1 MKYQIKNGEI
11 VCRERKTM
19 KELLKYIKPYKKEIL
34 LAVSLVFLEVIA
46 EVTMPKLMS
55 KIVNIYLPE
64 KNMNKII
71 QMGLIMILI
80 TVISS
85 AGGILS
91 TWFASKVSQ
100 WFCADVKEAAYKKIM
115 GFSAGNIDHFTT
127 PSLIT
132 RLTSDINTLQ
142 TIIQTFLRLV
152 VRAPILF
159 LGSIFFAV
167 TINKELTMVFVV
179 IFPILVIAL
188 AVIII
193 KSIPMFSQI
202 QLRLDKLNGIL
213 RESLIGARVIRA
225 FVREDY
231 ENEKFQG
238 ANKEYMDISVKANRR
253 TGLVMPVMMFLI
265 NTAIIMIL
273 WIGGNGVYKG
283 SIQVGDII
291 AFITYS
297 FQILFS
303 LLLVAFL
310 LMMTSRAKVSGTRLN
325 EILTREESI
334 NSTDKSSEYTEL
346 QNGIEFEKVYFS
358 YKKDDKESLKNIN
371 FYIKSGESVGII
383 GSTGSGKTTVISL
396 LMRYYDVSKGS
407 IKFDG
412 TDIREIPLERLRG
425 SIGLVRQQDTLL
437 AGTIEENIR
446 FGNEKAN
453 FEDIKKAAGAAQAEE
468 FIEKMPEKYQT
479 RIGQK
484 GAGLSGGQKQRIYI
498 ARALIKKPSV
508 LLLDDSSSALDM
520 KTEAKLQNE
529 LNHLDFKCTKIIVAQ
544 RISSVREL
552 DKIIVLEKGK
562 IAGIGTHDE
571 LLHSNTVYREIYDS
585 QIETGKGEN
594 NE

>member
-1 MKYQIKNGEI
+1 
-11 VCRERKTM
+11 M
-19 KELLKYIKPYKKEIL
+19 KELLKYIKPYKKEVL

-55 KIVNIYLPE
+55 KIVNIYLPA

-127 PSLIT
+127 SSLIT

-213 RESLIGARVIRA
+213 RESLTGARVIRA

-265 NTAIIMIL
+265 NAAIIMIL

-334 NSTDKSSEYTEL
+334 NSTDKNSEYTAL
-346 QNGIEFEKVYFS
+346 HKGIEFEKVYFS
-358 YKKDDKESLKNIN
+358 YKKDDKESLKDIN

-383 GSTGSGKTTVISL
+383 GGTGSGKTTIISL
-396 LMRYYDVSKGS
+396 LIRYYDVSKGS
-407 IKFDG
+407 IRFDG
-412 TDIREIPLERLRG
+412 TDIREIPLEKLRG

-446 FGNEKAN
+446 FGNEKAG
-453 FEDIKKAAGAAQAEE
+453 FEDIKKAARAAQAEE

-498 ARALIKKPSV
+498 ARALIKEPSV

-520 KTEAKLQNE
+520 KTEARLQNE
-529 LNHLDFKCTKIIVAQ
+529 LKQLDFKCTKIIVAQ

-571 LLHSNTVYREIYDS
+571 LLRSNTVYKEIYDS

>member
-1 MKYQIKNGEI
+1 
-11 VCRERKTM
+11 M
-19 KELLKYIKPYKKEIL
+19 KELRKYIKPYKKEIA
-34 LAVSLVFLEVIA
+34 LAVSLVFIEVIA

-55 KIVNIYLPE
+55 RIINMYLPE

-71 QMGLIMILI
+71 QIGLIMVLI

-85 AGGILS
+85 IGGIMS

-115 GFSAGNIDHFTT
+115 GFSAGNIDYFTT

-167 TINKELTMVFVV
+167 TINKSLTMVFVV
-179 IFPILVIAL
+179 IFPVLVTAL

-193 KSIPMFSQI
+193 KSIPMFGQI
-202 QLRLDKLNGIL
+202 QVKLDKLNGIL
-213 RESLIGARVIRA
+213 RESLTGSRVIRA

-231 ENEKFQG
+231 ENEKFQMS
-238 ANKEYMDISVKANRR
+238 NKEYMDISVKANRR
-253 TGLVMPVMMFLI
+253 TGLIMPVMMLLI

-273 WIGGNGVYKG
+273 WIGGNGVYNG
-283 SIQVGDII
+283 TIQVGDII

-334 NSTDKSSEYTEL
+334 NNPKDDKDYTGLMKE
-346 QNGIEFEKVYFS
+346 IEFQNVYFS
-358 YKKDDKESLKNIN
+358 YKKDDKESLKDIS
-371 FYIKSGESVGII
+371 FEIKSGESVGII
-383 GSTGSGKTTVISL
+383 GGTGSGKTTVISL
-396 LMRYYDVSKGS
+396 LIRYYDVSRGS

-412 TDIREIPLERLRG
+412 VDIRDIPLKKLRG

-437 AGTIEENIR
+437 TGSIEENIR
-446 FGNEKAN
+446 FGNEEAG
-453 FEDIKKAAGAAQAEE
+453 FEEIQKAARIAQAEE
-468 FIEKMPEKYQT
+468 FIEKMPEKYKSL
-479 RIGQK
+479 IGQK
-484 GAGLSGGQKQRIYI
+484 GAGLSGGQKQRMYI
-498 ARALIKKPSV
+498 ARALVKKPSI

-529 LNHLDFKCTKIIVAQ
+529 LKHLDFKCTKIIVAQ
-544 RISSVREL
+544 RISSVKDM
-552 DKIIVLEKGK
+552 DKIIVLEKGR
-562 IAGIGTHDE
+562 IAGLGTHKE
-571 LLHSNTVYREIYDS
+571 LLGNNIVYREIYDS
-585 QIETGKGEN
+585 QIEIQGGEN
-594 NE
+594 NEQQ

>member
-1 MKYQIKNGEI
+1 
-11 VCRERKTM
+11 M

-115 GFSAGNIDHFTT
+115 GLSAGNIDHFTT

-358 YKKDDKESLKNIN
+358 YKKDDKESLKDIN

-520 KTEAKLQNE
+520 KTEARLQNE

>member
-1 MKYQIKNGEI
+1 
-11 VCRERKTM
+11 M
-19 KELLKYIKPYKKEIL
+19 KELLKYIKPYKKEVL

-55 KIVNIYLPE
+55 KIVNIYLPA

-127 PSLIT
+127 SSLIT

-213 RESLIGARVIRA
+213 RESLTGARVIRA

-265 NTAIIMIL
+265 NAAIIMIL

-334 NSTDKSSEYTEL
+334 NSTDKNSEYTAL
-346 QNGIEFEKVYFS
+346 HKGIEFEKVYFS
-358 YKKDDKESLKNIN
+358 YKKDDKESLKDIN

-383 GSTGSGKTTVISL
+383 GGTGSGKTTIISL
-396 LMRYYDVSKGS
+396 LIRYYDVSKGS
-407 IKFDG
+407 IRFDG
-412 TDIREIPLERLRG
+412 TDIREIPLEKLRG

-446 FGNEKAN
+446 FGNEKAG
-453 FEDIKKAAGAAQAEE
+453 FEDIKKAARAAQAEE
-468 FIEKMPEKYQT
+468 FIEKMPEKYKT

-520 KTEAKLQNE
+520 KTEARLQNE
-529 LNHLDFKCTKIIVAQ
+529 LKHLDFKCTKVIVAQ

-571 LLHSNTVYREIYDS
+571 LLQSNTVYREIYDS
-585 QIETGKGEN
+585 QIETEKGEN

>member
-1 MKYQIKNGEI
+1 
-11 VCRERKTM
+11 M
-19 KELLKYIKPYKKEIL
+19 KELLKYIRPYKKEIL

-46 EVTMPKLMS
+46 EITMPKLMS
-55 KIVNIYLPE
+55 KIVNIYLPA

-71 QMGLIMILI
+71 QVGMVMILI

-115 GFSAGNIDHFTT
+115 GFSAVNIDYFTT

-179 IFPILVIAL
+179 IFPILVTAL

-193 KSIPMFSQI
+193 KSIPMFGQI
-202 QLRLDKLNGIL
+202 QLKLDKLNGTL

-231 ENEKFQG
+231 ENEKFQR
-238 ANKEYMDISVKANRR
+238 ANKEYMEISIKANRR

-265 NTAIIMIL
+265 NTAVIMIL

-334 NSTDKSSEYTEL
+334 NSTNKDTEYTALRE
-346 QNGIEFEKVYFS
+346 GIEFRNVYFS
-358 YKKDDKESLKNIN
+358 YKKDDKEFLKDIN

-383 GSTGSGKTTVISL
+383 GGTGSGKTTIISL

-407 IKFDG
+407 IRFDG
-412 TDIREIPLERLRG
+412 TDIREIPLGKLRG

-446 FGNEKAN
+446 FGNENAG
-453 FEDIKKAAGAAQAEE
+453 FEDIKEAARAAQAEE

-479 RIGQK
+479 RMGQK

-520 KTEAKLQNE
+520 KTEARLQNE
-529 LNHLDFKCTKIIVAQ
+529 LKNPDFKCTKIIVAQ
-544 RISSVREL
+544 RISSVREM
-552 DKIIVLEKGK
+552 DKIIVLEKGR
-562 IAGIGTHDE
+562 IAGMGTHDE
-571 LLHSNTVYREIYDS
+571 LLRNNAVYKEIYDS
-585 QIETGKGEN
+585 QTEAGKEGN

>member
-1 MKYQIKNGEI
+1 
-11 VCRERKTM
+11 M
-19 KELLKYIKPYKKEIL
+19 KELLKYIKPYKKEVL

-55 KIVNIYLPE
+55 KIVNIYLPA

-71 QMGLIMILI
+71 QMGLIMIFI

-127 PSLIT
+127 SSLIT

-213 RESLIGARVIRA
+213 RESLTGARVIRA

-265 NTAIIMIL
+265 NAAIIMIL

-334 NSTDKSSEYTEL
+334 NSTDKNSEYTAL
-346 QNGIEFEKVYFS
+346 HKGIEFEKVYFS
-358 YKKDDKESLKNIN
+358 YKKDDKESLKDIN

-383 GSTGSGKTTVISL
+383 GGTGSGKTTIISL
-396 LMRYYDVSKGS
+396 LIRYYDVSKGS
-407 IKFDG
+407 IRFDG
-412 TDIREIPLERLRG
+412 TDIREIPLEKLRG

-446 FGNEKAN
+446 FGNEKAG
-453 FEDIKKAAGAAQAEE
+453 FEDIKKAARAAQAEE
-468 FIEKMPEKYQT
+468 FIEKMPEKYKT

-520 KTEAKLQNE
+520 KTEARLQNE
-529 LNHLDFKCTKIIVAQ
+529 LKHLDFKCTKVIVAQ

-571 LLHSNTVYREIYDS
+571 LLQSNTVYREIYDS
-585 QIETGKGEN
+585 QIETEKGEN

>member
-297 FQILFS
+297 FQLLPS

-396 LMRYYDVSKGS
+396 LMRYYDFSKGS
-407 IKFDG
+407 I
-412 TDIREIPLERLRG
+412 
-425 SIGLVRQQDTLL
+425 
-437 AGTIEENIR
+437 
-446 FGNEKAN
+446 
-453 FEDIKKAAGAAQAEE
+453 
-468 FIEKMPEKYQT
+468 
-479 RIGQK
+479 
-484 GAGLSGGQKQRIYI
+484 
-498 ARALIKKPSV
+498 
-508 LLLDDSSSALDM
+508 
-520 KTEAKLQNE
+520 
-529 LNHLDFKCTKIIVAQ
+529 
-544 RISSVREL
+544 
-552 DKIIVLEKGK
+552 
-562 IAGIGTHDE
+562 
-571 LLHSNTVYREIYDS
+571 
-585 QIETGKGEN
+585 
-594 NE
+594 